1 MHSNCSR
8 RTWIYRLAAL
18 VLLALCF
25 TQLPTRAR
33 QSSGG
38 EIELQSFSLGLV
50 HGQKARITV
59 SNDDDD
65 AARAIQVTLRISDS
79 NGNQLA
85 QREVVIPPG
94 GFRSMDVDRD
104 DISLPGESPTG
115 RLQMLVDVSLFVRD
129 ARPSGFSPATAE
141 LIDNSTGQTTVA
153 HHIGLRHEHVRP
165 E

>member
-1 MHSNCSR
+1 MHSNSTR
-8 RTWIYRLAAL
+8 RTRIYRLAAFM
-18 VLLALCF
+18 LLAFCF
-25 TQLPTRAR
+25 AQLPARAR
-33 QSSGG
+33 QSPGG

-59 SNDDDD
+59 SNDDSPW
-65 AARAIQVTLRISDS
+65 AIQVTLSVWDS
-79 NGNQLA
+79 NGNPLA
-85 QREVVIPPG
+85 QREVVIPPD

-141 LIDNSTGQTTVA
+141 LIDNSTGKTTVA
-153 HHIGLRHEHVRP
+153 HTIGLRHEHVRP

>member
-1 MHSNCSR
+1 MHSDFIR
-8 RTWIYRLAAL
+8 RTRIYRLAAL

-33 QSSGG
+33 QSSG

-50 HGQKARITV
+50 HGQRARITV
-59 SNDDDD
+59 SNDDS
-65 AARAIQVTLRISDS
+65 ARAIQVTLRIWDS

-85 QREVVIPPG
+85 QREVVIPPS

-129 ARPSGFSPATAE
+129 ARPSGFSAATAE
-141 LIDNSTGQTTVA
+141 LIDNSTGKTTVA

>member
-1 MHSNCSR
+1 MHSDFIR
-8 RTWIYRLAAL
+8 RTRTYRLAAL

-59 SNDDDD
+59 SNDDS
-65 AARAIQVTLRISDS
+65 ARAIQVTLRIWDS

-85 QREVVIPPG
+85 QREVVIPPD

-115 RLQMLVDVSLFVRD
+115 RLQMLVDVSLFLRD

-141 LIDNSTGQTTVA
+141 LIDNSTGKTTVA
-153 HHIGLRHEHVRP
+153 HTIGLRHEHVRP

>member
-1 MHSNCSR
+1 MHSDFIR
-8 RTWIYRLAAL
+8 RTRTYRLAAL

-59 SNDDDD
+59 SNDDS
-65 AARAIQVTLRISDS
+65 ARAIQVTLRIWDS

-85 QREVVIPPG
+85 QREVVIPPD

-129 ARPSGFSPATAE
+129 ARPSSFSPATAE
-141 LIDNSTGQTTVA
+141 LIDNSTGETTVA

>member
-1 MHSNCSR
+1 MHSNSSR

-25 TQLPTRAR
+25 TQLPARAR
-33 QSSGG
+33 QSDGG
-38 EIELQSFSLGLV
+38 EIELQSFSWGVV

-59 SNDDDD
+59 SNDDSP
-65 AARAIQVTLRISDS
+65 RAIQVTLRIWDS
-79 NGNQLA
+79 NRNQLA

-115 RLQMLVDVSLFVRD
+115 RLQILVEVNLFVRD
-129 ARPSGFSPATAE
+129 PRPSGFSRAGAE
-141 LIDNSTGQTTVA
+141 LIDNSTGKTTVA
-153 HHIGLRHEHVRP
+153 HIIGLRHEHVRP